1 MILFR
6 RKDRRGEGREKEEG
20 EAKSQPPYQSHLE
33 VNLEGLRAIVDRLN
47 MEKEIGSSSSSNNK
61 DGLSTTSVREVIQI
75 ARRLNQYI
83 DSLKGISEGLQR
95 RRMSADVTPQ
105 LKGIIER
112 ARSTIA
118 SVIDEVSKPIP
129 EPTGIND
136 IVLIQERAKRTL
148 NRVGDASG
156 SHRKVLYEFFPSEA
170 RALKDV
176 LMAMKK
182 DVDTLE
188 GIARGIDEQI
198 SSYSRCKD
206 RIARLVQM
214 EREIKAYSTKI
225 MEMKSTLDALES
237 KRAEIEKSRMSL
249 RNTDEYIE
257 LENSL
262 SKAKIEYDRL
272 LVDIA
277 RDFSRLG
284 RVVSKY
290 AYEIGLDRE
299 HHAMLKAVMAEPSRL
314 KDVRADMMR
323 DVLRRLSDGIT
334 SGRLHLKNPEKDVEN
349 IHGLMDRLEYYVGK
363 CKEYDEMMSVYR
375 ERIAP
380 YNDILEGMDADLER
394 IGREVDRIKDMIK
407 EYNGKASAL
416 RSTMGEEIEQLED
429 DVYRIYGLKVKI
441 TVS

>member
-225 MEMKSTLDALES
+225 
-237 KRAEIEKSRMSL
+237 
-249 RNTDEYIE
+249 
-257 LENSL
+257 
-262 SKAKIEYDRL
+262 
-272 LVDIA
+272 
-277 RDFSRLG
+277 
-284 RVVSKY
+284 
-290 AYEIGLDRE
+290 
-299 HHAMLKAVMAEPSRL
+299 
-314 KDVRADMMR
+314 
-323 DVLRRLSDGIT
+323 
-334 SGRLHLKNPEKDVEN
+334 
-349 IHGLMDRLEYYVGK
+349 
-363 CKEYDEMMSVYR
+363 
-375 ERIAP
+375 
-380 YNDILEGMDADLER
+380 
-394 IGREVDRIKDMIK
+394 
-407 EYNGKASAL
+407 
-416 RSTMGEEIEQLED
+416 
-429 DVYRIYGLKVKI
+429 
-441 TVS
+441 